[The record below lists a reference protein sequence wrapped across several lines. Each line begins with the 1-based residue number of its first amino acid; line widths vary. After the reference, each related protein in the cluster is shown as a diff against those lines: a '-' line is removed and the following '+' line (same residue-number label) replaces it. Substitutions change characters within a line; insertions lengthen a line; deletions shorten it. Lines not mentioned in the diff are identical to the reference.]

1 MRGGAGMGF
10 EGGKSGGR
18 KVRWVRG
25 CCAGGWC
32 GAGGSIYGMGGGGE
46 DAFVYVEVD
55 GMSGILL
62 RICVSR
68 GMK

>member
-1 MRGGAGMGF
+1 MVRGGGF
-10 EGGKSGGR
+10 YL
-18 KVRWVRG
+18 WD
-25 CCAGGWC
+25 
-32 GAGGSIYGMGGGGE
+32 GGGGE